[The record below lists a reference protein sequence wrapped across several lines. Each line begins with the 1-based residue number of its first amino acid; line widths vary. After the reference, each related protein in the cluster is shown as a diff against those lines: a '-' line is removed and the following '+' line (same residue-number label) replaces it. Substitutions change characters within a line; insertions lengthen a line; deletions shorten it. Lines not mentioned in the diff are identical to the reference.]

1 MNTPKEHF
9 SDEIL
14 NAYIDG
20 ELAPEDSARIS
31 EAMEF
36 DEILRRRVA
45 DIEKISELVK
55 AAFSENSSP
64 VGQSKQPVRRY
75 PAIYLWPSAAA
86 IAFFSLAGLL
96 SWHIYDHHM
105 GSPTIEAMLA
115 ADTKLKRVPTNQIDI
130 AQDAVKVMF
139 HIGRNDEKLFDN
151 VLSETDRLLS
161 SYDDSDRPLI
171 IRVIASHGGLS
182 LFKTNLTEN
191 AKRVREIKSKH
202 NARVE
207 FVGCGET
214 FGQWQLTKAEKETE
228 LLPEMLMVDSGVF
241 ELLRR
246 QRQGWTLLSI

>member
-14 NAYIDG
+14 NAYVDD

-31 EAMEF
+31 EAIKI

-45 DIEKISELVK
+45 DIQKISELVR
-55 AAFSENSSP
+55 AAFSEIDPP
-64 VGQSKQPVRRY
+64 VRQPQSQARRY
-75 PAIYLWPSAAA
+75 PAIYLWPAAAA

-96 SWHIYDHHM
+96 GWHMYEHHPHM
-105 GSPTIEAMLA
+105 ANSTVAALLA
-115 ADTKLKRVPTNQIDI
+115 TDNKLKQTPANQIDI
-130 AQDAVKVMF
+130 TQDAVKVMF
-139 HIGRNDEKLFDN
+139 HIGRDDAKLFDN
-151 VLSETDRLLS
+151 VLNETDRLLS
-161 SYDDSDRPLI
+161 NYRDSDLV

-182 LFKTNLTEN
+182 LFKINLTEN
-191 AKRVREIKSKH
+191 AKRVRKIKSKH
-202 NARVE
+202 GTRVE

-214 FGQWQLTKAEKETE
+214 YNQWQIKKTEKDTT

-246 QRQGWTLLSI
+246 QRQGWKLLSI

>member
-14 NAYIDG
+14 NAYVDG

-31 EAMEF
+31 EAIKI
-36 DEILRRRVA
+36 DDILRRRVA
-45 DIEKISELVK
+45 DIENISELVR
-55 AAFSENSSP
+55 AAFSEISP
-64 VGQSKQPVRRY
+64 PVRQSKSHARRY
-75 PAIYLWPSAAA
+75 PAIYLWPAAAA
-86 IAFFSLAGLL
+86 IAFFGLTGLL
-96 SWHIYDHHM
+96 GWHMYDHHM
-105 GSPTIEAMLA
+105 GNSTIEALLV
-115 ADTKLKRVPTNQIDI
+115 ADNKLKQVPANQIDI

-139 HIGRNDEKLFDN
+139 HIGRDDAKLFDN

-161 SYDDSDRPLI
+161 NYSDSDKPLV

-182 LFKTNLTEN
+182 LFKINLTEN
-191 AKRVREIKSKH
+191 ARRVRQIKSKH
-202 NARVE
+202 DARVE

-214 FGQWQLTKAEKETE
+214 YGQWQIKKTEIETE
-228 LLPEMLMVDSGVF
+228 LLPEMLMVDSGIF

>member
-14 NAYIDG
+14 NAYVDG

-31 EAMEF
+31 EAMKF

-64 VGQSKQPVRRY
+64 VDQTKQPARRY
-75 PAIYLWPSAAA
+75 PAIYLWPAAAA

-105 GSPTIEAMLA
+105 GKPTIEAMLA
-115 ADTKLKRVPTNQIDI
+115 ADNKLKQVPSNRLDT

-139 HIGRNDEKLFDN
+139 HIGRNDAQLFHS

-161 SYDDSDRPLI
+161 DHDGLNKPLV

-182 LFKTNLTEN
+182 LFKVNLTEN
-191 AKRVREIKSKH
+191 AERVREIKSKH

-214 FGQWQLTKAEKETE
+214 LGQWQLTMTEKETE
-228 LLPEMLMVDSGVF
+228 LLPEMLVVDSGVF

-246 QRQGWTLLSI
+246 QGQGWTLLSI